1 MNNNLNKVKFT
12 TDADRYELTL
22 PVKSDFVLERNI
34 ETVRYYITVKN
45 FSNLKNSET
54 MSYTVSGDTIEECF
68 LTFGK
73 GCPKTNRFV
82 DQNL

>member
-1 MNNNLNKVKFT
+1 MSKVQFT
-12 TDADRYELTL
+12 PETDRYDII
-22 PVKSDFVLERNI
+22 VKD
-34 ETVRYYITVKN
+34 
-45 FSNLKNSET
+45 FSNLKNGET
-54 MSYTVSGDTIEECF
+54 MSYTASGDTIEECF